1 MGEAQNFIRGLCE
14 IFELP
19 VLKAVSFEHRA
30 RKLGGSHGRID
41 GFFPGLLLI
50 EMKST
55 GKDLALAYQQ
65 AIEYL
70 PNLPVDELPLAIL
83 VSDFAHIHLYDCQN
97 HGEPLCFPLAN
108 CPRTLTPCFFWPV
121 IKA

>member
-1 MGEAQNFIRGLCE
+1 MTTTATLNTIRTRAARFANDFSRAGYEMGEAQNFIRGLCE

-30 RKLGGSHGRID
+30 KKLGGSHGRID

-65 AIEYL
+65 ATEYL
-70 PNLPVDELPLAIL
+70 PNLPA
-83 VSDFAHIHLYDCQN
+83 SN
-97 HGEPLCFPLAN
+97 
-108 CPRTLTPCFFWPV
+108 V
-121 IKA
+121 ISIP